1 MCFAH
6 NEKDQ
11 VFTWFPSWIHASVL
25 LSYCFAWH
33 MNERLLLYHAR
44 TLTNKQTLLPW
55 VNWTLGLVGSWYW
68 LWVLNSWFGRFV
80 FSSFKHM
87 FDMKLWTIFFSW
99 EYFVKIIYICTSDL
113 WSTMD
118 GSLSQNKKKGLIFI
132 DILWIE
138 KRQLIVLYNQRV
150 SF

>member
-11 VFTWFPSWIHASVL
+11 VFTWFSSWIHASVL

-33 MNERLLLYHAR
+33 MNERLPLYHAR

-68 LWVLNSWFGRFV
+68 LWVLNSFCFQLFQTYVWYKIMDYFGF
-80 FSSFKHM
+80 F
-87 FDMKLWTIFFSW
+87 FFSW

-113 WSTMD
+113 WSTTD
-118 GSLSQNKKKGLIFI
+118 GSLSQNKKKGIDLYWYFVNWEKATYSLI
-132 DILWIE
+132 
-138 KRQLIVLYNQRV
+138 QPAY
-150 SF
+150 